1 MMLRLRRRHNLRFLV
16 TLSII
21 IMIVL
26 FVVLIYEFNQ
36 IEPATNE
43 QKLRKSI
50 LNRNEKELFLN
61 RYERMRNRNA
71 INLQINRNNKLR
83 DDPVDMFNKNYEENL
98 ERLDSKVM
106 QKTMNSLQRIVHLDL
121 KGSPPK
127 LNYLKEL
134 IPFIK
139 SAGATGVLI
148 EYEDFFPYSSDLESI
163 TNQNHYTHQEL
174 TQIFKLLKDNGLT
187 VIPLVQMFGHLEFVL
202 KLKQFAYLRESEK
215 HFQVITPCLNDTYE
229 KVLFKML
236 DQIID
241 AHPEDLE
248 HIHIGC
254 DEVYFMNEHSACK
267 NLEFTTSKQD
277 IFIQS
282 VSI

>member
-1 MMLRLRRRHNLRFLV
+1 MMLRIRRRHNLRFLV
-16 TLSII
+16 TLSIM
-21 IMIVL
+21 IMMVL
-26 FVVLIYEFNQ
+26 FVILIYQFNQ
-36 IEPATNE
+36 IESVSE

-61 RYERMRNRNA
+61 RYERMRNKH
-71 INLQINRNNKLR
+71 IENLQINHNKLKDER
-83 DDPVDMFNKNYEENL
+83 YVDSYRQENTEL
-98 ERLDSKVM
+98 ERLDTKIM

-139 SAGATGVLI
+139 NSGATGVLI

-163 TNQNHYTHQEL
+163 KNQNHYTHQEL
-174 TQIFKLLKDNGLT
+174 TQIFKLLKDNQLKI
-187 VIPLVQMFGHLEFVL
+187 VPLVQMFGHLEFVL
-202 KLKQFAYLRESEK
+202 KLKQFAYLRESSQ

-241 AHPEDLE
+241 AHPDDLDL
-248 HIHIGC
+248 IHIGC
-254 DEVYFMNEHSACK
+254 DEVYFMNVHPACK
-267 NLEFTTSKQD
+267 DFEFTTSKQD
-277 IFIQS
+277 IFIQ
-282 VSI
+282 